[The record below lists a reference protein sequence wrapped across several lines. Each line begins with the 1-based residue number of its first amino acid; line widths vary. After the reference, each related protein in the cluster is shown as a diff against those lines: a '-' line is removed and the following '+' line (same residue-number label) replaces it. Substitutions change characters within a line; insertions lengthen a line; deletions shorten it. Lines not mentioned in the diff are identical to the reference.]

1 MRIGFDGK
9 RAVQNFTGLGNYS
22 RYIVDILCQFYPE
35 NEYVLYAPK
44 KRENKRLDKLTK
56 QYQQLQLSYPT
67 TSSWKK
73 LSSLWRV
80 WGVTQ
85 QLEKEKIDIFH
96 GLSNELP
103 LNIHQS
109 EVKSIVTIH
118 DLIFLR
124 YPQYYHSIDRKIYTY
139 KFRKAC
145 ENADKIIAISECTK
159 RDIIEYFRIPAD
171 KIEVVYQGC
180 DPSFIHPVAAEKKRE
195 IRAKYQ
201 LPDHYI
207 LNVGS
212 IEERKNALSAVQAL
226 TMLPEQIH
234 LVIVGRHTEYT
245 DKIERFIKENK
256 LEERVHI
263 ISNVPFDD
271 LPAFYQLAEIFVY
284 PSRFEGFGIPII
296 EALYSGIP
304 VVAATGSCLEEAGG
318 PDSIYVHPDDIK
330 NAIRPN
336 TKFVVVTHCSNVLGT
351 IQPLTEIGKICKEKG
366 VIFVVDGSQGAGAV
380 DLDMQASGID
390 VYCFT
395 GHKCLM
401 GPTGIGGSYVREGI
415 EIKHTRAG
423 GTGVRSAYP
432 VHLDEYPYRLEYG
445 TLNLLGVAGLNAGVK
460 WIQEQ
465 GIMNI
470 HHREILLWDKLRKAL
485 QDIEGVT
492 TYCASSIEN
501 QNPVLSFNIN
511 GFDSGDV
518 GTMLDVDYNIAV
530 RTGLQCAPKVHEVIG
545 TFDIHGTVRMSI
557 GAFTT
562 EEDVNAA
569 IEAVKEIAAIRN

>member
-1 MRIGFDGK
+1 MSKLIYLDNSATSFPKPDVVYDFMNDFYRKHGVNPGRSGFDA
-9 RAVQNFTGLGNYS
+9 AVETEEVVNST
-22 RYIVDILCQFYPE
+22 R
-35 NEYVLYAPK
+35 K
-44 KRENKRLDKLTK
+44 MLTK
-56 QYQQLQLSYPT
+56 LFNGGNDHNRLTFSYNAT
-67 TSSWKK
+67 D
-73 LSSLWRV
+73 SLNLIINGLV
-80 WGVTQ
+80 EKGIHVVSTM
-85 QLEKEKIDIFH
+85 LEH
-96 GLSNELP
+96 NSVLRP
-103 LNIHQS
+103 LNMHHQ
-109 EVKSIVTIH
+109 
-118 DLIFLR
+118 
-124 YPQYYHSIDRKIYTY
+124 
-139 KFRKAC
+139 
-145 ENADKIIAISECTK
+145 N
-159 RDIIEYFRIPAD
+159 
-171 KIEVVYQGC
+171 
-180 DPSFIHPVAAEKKRE
+180 
-195 IRAKYQ
+195 
-201 LPDHYI
+201 
-207 LNVGS
+207 
-212 IEERKNALSAVQAL
+212 
-226 TMLPEQIH
+226 
-234 LVIVGRHTEYT
+234 
-245 DKIERFIKENK
+245 
-256 LEERVHI
+256 
-263 ISNVPFDD
+263 
-271 LPAFYQLAEIFVY
+271 
-284 PSRFEGFGIPII
+284 
-296 EALYSGIP
+296 
-304 VVAATGSCLEEAGG
+304 
-318 PDSIYVHPDDIK
+318 
-330 NAIRPN
+330 
-336 TKFVVVTHCSNVLGT
+336 GT
-351 IQPLTEIGKICKEKG
+351 IDLT
-366 VIFVVDGSQGAGAV
+366 SQGAGAV
-380 DLDMQASGID
+380 DLDMQESGID

-545 TFDIHGTVRMSI
+545 TFDLHGTVRMSI

-562 EEDVNAA
+562 EEDVNTA